1 MKDAYLEVTYRNGRI
16 LAAYYYL
23 PRGPRDTV
31 HSTRRYDAG
40 LLVDF
45 SKEHKPLG
53 IEITAP
59 GLASI
64 SAVNRLLRELGL
76 GRLRPRD
83 LKPLIA
89 A

>member
-1 MKDAYLEVTYRNGRI
+1 MKDAYLEVTYRSGKA

-23 PRGPRDTV
+23 PRGPRDV
-31 HSTRRYDAG
+31 VQSTRRYDDG

-45 SKEHKPLG
+45 SRDEKPLG

-59 GLASI
+59 GLASLA
-64 SAVNRLLRELGL
+64 AVNRLLRTLGL
-76 GRLRPRD
+76 RKLNPRD
-83 LKPLIA
+83 LKPLSA